1 MIRMAIQLLPEPRWL
16 SPRMRTLPVSICACL
31 VGVMAMPLGARIEQ
45 RSPSDLTVI
54 LDFKGPL
61 SHVSVKEMEREADL
75 VLKSSGVR
83 LEWRILG
90 EDPSAAYNDLV
101 VITFRGSCQYDPAP
115 PRYDESGPLALTRIT
130 DGEILPFGEVDC
142 TRVASSVRY
151 AMSRGD
157 YARADQLVGR
167 AMGRVVAHELVHMLT
182 GSRRHGADGVGKAA
196 LSGKQLIEE
205 SLPLSAFDI
214 DRLKQLAAR

>member
-1 MIRMAIQLLPEPRWL
+1 
-16 SPRMRTLPVSICACL
+16 
-31 VGVMAMPLGARIEQ
+31 
-45 RSPSDLTVI
+45 
-54 LDFKGPL
+54 
-61 SHVSVKEMEREADL
+61 MEREAGL

-83 LEWRILG
+83 LSWRILG
-90 EDPSAAYNDLV
+90 QDPSAVYSELV
-101 VITFRGSCQYDPAP
+101 VMTFRGPCQYDPAP

-130 DGEILPFGEVDC
+130 NGEILPFGEVDC

-157 YARADQLVGR
+157 FSRADQLVGR

-182 GSRRHGADGVGKAA
+182 KSSQHGTDGVEKAS

-205 SLPLSAFDI
+205 FLPLSAFDI
-214 DRLKQLAAR
+214 GRLKQELAAR

>member
-1 MIRMAIQLLPEPRWL
+1 M
-16 SPRMRTLPVSICACL
+16 
-31 VGVMAMPLGARIEQ
+31 GVLAMPLDARIEQ
-45 RSPSDLTVI
+45 KSSSDLTVI
-54 LDFKGPL
+54 LDFKGPH
-61 SHVSVKEMEREADL
+61 SQTSMKEMEREAGL

-83 LEWRILG
+83 LSWRILG
-90 EDPSAAYNDLV
+90 QDPSAVYSELV
-101 VITFRGSCQYDPAP
+101 VMTFRGPCQYDPAP

-130 DGEILPFGEVDC
+130 NGEILPFGEVDC

-157 YARADQLVGR
+157 FSRADQLVGR

-182 GSRRHGADGVGKAA
+182 KSSQHGTDGVEKAS

-205 SLPLSAFDI
+205 FLPLSAFDI
-214 DRLKQLAAR
+214 GRLKQELAAR

>member
-1 MIRMAIQLLPEPRWL
+1 
-16 SPRMRTLPVSICACL
+16 MRTLPVSICACMI
-31 VGVMAMPLGARIEQ
+31 GVLAMPLGARIEQ
-45 RSPSDLTVI
+45 KSPPELTVI
-54 LDFKGPL
+54 LDFKGPH
-61 SHVSVKEMEREADL
+61 SQISVKEMERETGL
-75 VLKSSGVR
+75 VLKSSGIR
-83 LEWRILG
+83 LNWHILG
-90 EDPSAAYNDLV
+90 EGPTAAYNRLV
-101 VITFRGSCQYDPAP
+101 VVTFRGSCQYDPAP

-142 TRVASSVRY
+142 GRVASSVHY

-157 YARADQLVGR
+157 YSRADQLVGR

-182 GSRRHGADGVGKAA
+182 KSIRHGSEGVEKAS

-214 DRLKQLAAR
+214 DRLKQELAAR